1 LNGGSISLSLYL
13 SNGLTFTEHV
23 VVAEYF
29 LTRTQLIATDEL
41 FGTALIRL
49 PYYCPIMLP
58 QLLRILG
65 PLVLRNL
72 GSKALAGGPT
82 GAIIQEKAAEI
93 LGVIAAATGVAAI
106 CLSWIPILNI
116 LSLIPA
122 VLAIAAGGY
131 ALYVG
136 RRHRFKRSWAFAGV
150 VAGIIAFV
158 IIFYSNDWLIGKF
171 KGNDNSKPNT
181 EEVRTTI

>member
-1 LNGGSISLSLYL
+1 
-13 SNGLTFTEHV
+13 
-23 VVAEYF
+23 
-29 LTRTQLIATDEL
+29 
-41 FGTALIRL
+41 
-49 PYYCPIMLP
+49 MLP
-58 QLLRILG
+58 QILRLLG

-82 GAIIQEKAAEI
+82 GALIQAKAAEI

-106 CLSWIPILNI
+106 CLSWIPILNL

-136 RRHRFKRSWAFAGV
+136 RRHRFKKSWAFAGI
-150 VAGIIAFV
+150 VAGLVAFY
-158 IIFYSNDWLIGKF
+158 IIFQSNDWLIGKF
-171 KGNDNSKPNT
+171 KGSDNGRPNT